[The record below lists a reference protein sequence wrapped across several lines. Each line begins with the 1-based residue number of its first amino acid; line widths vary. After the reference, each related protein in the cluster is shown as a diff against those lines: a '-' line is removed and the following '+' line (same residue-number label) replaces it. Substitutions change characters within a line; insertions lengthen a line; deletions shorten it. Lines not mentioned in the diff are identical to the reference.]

1 MKISK
6 ISTQDQADSAP
17 LGVHKITKVVG
28 LYLKVG
34 DGGAASYFL
43 RYRLGD
49 KRREMGIGSR
59 GAITLAKARNE
70 VLDAHGLIRR
80 GVDPISER
88 KRERVE
94 NIARTQTK
102 APVVFKQMAENYLKV
117 HGGRWRHKYAR
128 TAWIRPLEVYA
139 YPEIANLGLEQIQIP
154 HVTAIMQRA
163 EDAGAPATAFRVRMR
178 VEQVLSH
185 AIALSGKALGN
196 PAAGKLHPKPPK
208 GERPHFRAVDLDDAP
223 AVFRALKA
231 KAVEHAGSLTG
242 SLTGNAF
249 NAWLMMILT
258 ASRPGEAL
266 GARWSEIN
274 LAKKLWVVPGA
285 RMKSGKA
292 HTVPLSD
299 EVLAVLDRQGP
310 ACTGDLIFPG
320 RGGSL
325 MSYDTFTLAP
335 SKAGIDAASPHGW
348 RSVFR
353 DFCGDIAD
361 DISRDLAEAALAHS
375 LGKVEASYRRR
386 TAVEK
391 RRPVMEAYSRWLLSD
406 GRKVLA
412 FPTPKQ
418 A

>member
-1 MKISK
+1 MK
-6 ISTQDQADSAP
+6 ISTQDQADGAP
-17 LGVHKITKVVG
+17 LSIHKVSKVVG

-59 GAITLAKARNE
+59 GAISLAKARNE
-70 VLDAHGLIRR
+70 VLDAHGLIRK

-102 APVVFKQMAENYLKV
+102 PPVVFKQMAENYLKV

-128 TAWIRPLEVYA
+128 TAWIRPLELYA
-139 YPEIANLGLEQIQIP
+139 YPEIAKLGLEQIQIP
-154 HVTAIMQRA
+154 HVSAIMQRA

-185 AIALSGKALGN
+185 AIALSGKVLGN
-196 PAAGKLHPKPPK
+196 LATGKLHPKPPA
-208 GERPHFRAVDLDDAP
+208 GDRPHFRAVDLDDAP
-223 AVFRALKA
+223 AVFRELKA
-231 KAVEHAGSLTG
+231 IAVERAG

-258 ASRPGEAL
+258 ASRPSEAL
-266 GARWSEIN
+266 GARWSEII
-274 LAKKLWVVPGA
+274 LAKKLWAVPGV
-285 RMKSGKA
+285 RMRSGKA

-299 EVLAVLDRQGP
+299 EVLAVLDQQRP

-353 DFCGDIAD
+353 DFCGDIAE

-391 RRPVMEAYSRWLLSD
+391 RRPIMESYAGWLSD
-406 GRKVLA
+406 DGAAKVIA